1 MISSQVISNDNDFL
15 KYKRN
20 MITAN
25 DRHRLWL
32 NFSQNLLHMIFLLL
46 REILF
51 LLISLMLRIKKLYM
65 FFLLYLY
72 FLTVQ
77 FESKRKHYVIY
88 FKVRK
93 INILI
98 CMHRTW
104 AETHS
109 TAICYSVFWKRRKIN
124 TFIEFV
130 DSCVMTRH
138 SWMLQLLHT
147 CVISNKWSVHIFCA
161 GETLITQCKR
171 DHHAFT
177 LYDVVAN

>member
-1 MISSQVISNDNDFL
+1 MVEFFAKFITHDIFIAKGNIIFAYLFNVA
-15 KYKRN
+15 YKELVHVFSLVPLFVN
-20 MITAN
+20 CAIWKQEKALCYLFKN
-25 DRHRLWL
+25 
-32 NFSQNLLHMIFLLL
+32 SQNKNTH
-46 REILF
+46 
-51 LLISLMLRIKKLYM
+51 LY
-65 FFLLYLY
+65 
-72 FLTVQ
+72 
-77 FESKRKHYVIY
+77 
-88 FKVRK
+88 
-93 INILI
+93 
-98 CMHRTW
+98 MHRTW

-109 TAICYSVFWKRRKIN
+109 TAVCYSAFWKRRKIN